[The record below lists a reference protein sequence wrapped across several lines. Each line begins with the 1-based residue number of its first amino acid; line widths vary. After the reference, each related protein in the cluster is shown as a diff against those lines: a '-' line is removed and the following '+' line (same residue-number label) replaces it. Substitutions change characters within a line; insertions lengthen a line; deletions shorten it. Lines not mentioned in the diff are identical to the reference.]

1 MASQAATCELDVG
14 AGRDGHVDVAKD
26 RPCLNVN
33 LVGRAVCVSE
43 IDDHVAEERDGDQ
56 LVLDIPAPDARHASA
71 LDLLQI
77 VAEHG
82 RVRPSEIAGLQQVHP
97 SLVTRQVQEL
107 EALGYVEVGEDSGD
121 RRAWLVTLTPAGAAE
136 TCRLQQVGLDRFAT
150 FVADW
155 EPREVQTLTALL
167 EKLERSKAAV
177 AERERRPAR
186 RGMRERAA

>member
-1 MASQAATCELDVG
+1 MIFSGTLAPSRQDVQAMVVALFTLIGGVQRAT
-14 AGRDGHVDVAKD
+14 RRSK
-26 RPCLNVN
+26 
-33 LVGRAVCVSE
+33 
-43 IDDHVAEERDGDQ
+43 
-56 LVLDIPAPDARHASA
+56 HASA

-107 EALGYVEVGEDSGD
+107 EALGYVEVSEDPGD
-121 RRAWLVTLTPAGAAE
+121 RRAWLVTLTPPGAAE
-136 TCRLQQVGLDRFAT
+136 TRRLQQAGLDRFAT

-177 AERERRPAR
+177 AERERRPDR
-186 RGMRERAA
+186 RGMRDRAA